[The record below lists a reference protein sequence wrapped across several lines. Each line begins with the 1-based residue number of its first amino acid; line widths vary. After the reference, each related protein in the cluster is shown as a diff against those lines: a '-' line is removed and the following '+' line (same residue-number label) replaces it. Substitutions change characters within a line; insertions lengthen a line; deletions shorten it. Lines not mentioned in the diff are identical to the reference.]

1 MFNNKN
7 LAKIILLMFFA
18 LGFTSCK
25 KDYLCKCEM
34 TNWDEYGT
42 PSTEWLTITYNDPEY
57 KARRKCK
64 SIEKEEKN
72 QKVDCDFSELE

>member
-1 MFNNKN
+1 MLNKKN
-7 LAKIILLMFFA
+7 LSRILGFLSLIIILS
-18 LGFTSCK
+18 SCK

-42 PSTEWLTITYNDPEY
+42 PSTEWLTVTYNDPEY

-72 QKVDCDFSELE
+72 QKIDCTFSELE